1 MELPKNN
8 FKKKLINGVHQ
19 LGIWNS
25 ISGNSVPELLA
36 TCGFDWVLIDTE
48 HTPDESVEIQSSLQ
62 SIAAHENVST
72 FVRSAADDP
81 GLIKKILDMVLLT
94 KST

>member
-1 MELPKNN
+1 M
-8 FKKKLINGVHQ
+8 
-19 LGIWNS
+19 
-25 ISGNSVPELLA
+25 PELA
-36 TCGFDWVLIDTE
+36 AICGFDWVLIDTE
-48 HTPDESVEIQSSLQ
+48 HAPDEDVEIQSSLQ

-72 FVRSAADDP
+72 VVRPAADDP